1 MSQAEGLWRRRCARS
16 QPRHH
21 KGISSAVP
29 EMCQE
34 GVRSGAEITPDR
46 RRLHHQHRIS
56 AAGRD
61 GRRARPAGGHRRR
74 HPDGPGHPQGRP
86 VFALPGT
93 TFGPELDVRA
103 EFPTP
108 GIYQQWAQFRLA
120 DGEVLTAPFTLRAE
134 ATENQGDREGES
146 PWPAG
151 GLRVNVREGTE
162 IGAGSTLI
170 VRRNDRVRTGDF
182 AGFAARGRRRHDWRH
197 WGTGSAGWTGC

>member
-1 MSQAEGLWRRRCARS
+1 MLKSLPTAGDYIINTEFRR
-16 QPRHH
+16 Q
-21 KGISSAVP
+21 G
-29 EMCQE
+29 EMAD
-34 GVRSGAEITPDR
+34 VHDR
-46 RRLHHQHRIS
+46 PVVTV
-56 AAGRD
+56 AG
-61 GRRARPAGGHRRR
+61 

-103 EFPTP
+103 EFPTA